1 MTIEIRPALPEE
13 YPVILDMSNALVD
26 EGCCTGMVYDTLD
39 SLRTHRILLALDAG
53 TPIGYAYGSVETS
66 ASCIGHCKQGDA
78 FYSLDELYVVPASR
92 SAGVGQQLFDALR
105 REAADA
111 GCRTLRL
118 TAVNKDWR
126 RLLHF
131 YVDKLGMDF
140 LWATLSMD
148 L

>member
-1 MTIEIRPALPEE
+1 MPIEIRPALPEE
-13 YPVILDMSNALVD
+13 YPAILAMSNALVD

-39 SLRTHRILLALDAG
+39 SLASHRILLALDDG
-53 TPIGYAYGSVETS
+53 QPVGYAYGSVETS
-66 ASCIGHCKQGDA
+66 SARVGRCEKGEA
-78 FYSLDELYVVPASR
+78 FYSLDEIYVVPASR
-92 SAGVGQQLFDALR
+92 SEGVGQLLFEALR
-105 REAADA
+105 REAAKS

-131 YVDKLGMDF
+131 YVDRLGMDF

-148 L
+148 V